1 MANRKLQMT
10 LNGQAVGP
18 VEVAEDLPM
27 IDYLHE
33 YQNLT
38 GSRLGCGQGI
48 CHACVVI
55 VDNPDGTSEEVRT
68 CITGAHYFDGKK
80 VRTIEGHA
88 QRDENGDIRELNPIQ
103 QKFVDQFAFQCSYC
117 APGFV
122 NAATVLVEKAQRQP
136 IKRSELEQA
145 IEDSLG
151 HHICRCTG
159 TCATTAPPAT
169 CSTNSAWSRRL
180 EDEAHPFRPRP
191 GAGRAVAVPG
201 LRRRR
206 RRGAGQARRIPR
218 PRRRLHGLPYCRGR
232 RAVRR
237 RAADP
242 VAVRHH
248 LRHQHHPGQGT
259 RHRRLQRDEFF
270 AALTEGK
277 RKDGAYLYPA
287 MPYTSYHLI
296 EREDADAI
304 YAYLMAQ
311 EPIAR
316 PAPQTSLSFP
326 FNVRMGL
333 AGWNLLYGKS
343 VRLQPEEGRS
353 EAWKRGQYMVEVL
366 GHCGECHT
374 PRNLAGALEQDKRL
388 SGGLLNG
395 YLAPSLL
402 PGDLAARGWTQ
413 PDLASFLKH
422 GMSAQG
428 SMFNEMFPVVHH
440 STQHL
445 DDSDLAAMATYL
457 LGDQPPPAKV
467 VQALPEAQLNDSGK
481 RGRQQYLNVCAG
493 CHGGEGEG
501 KPHIA
506 VAMNGNTTLRLQDP
520 RNLLRVI
527 EDGIVEQQFTGFER
541 MQPMPGF
548 AGKLDDEQLTDLL
561 NYLRQTWG
569 GLPGDLGPQQVAQL
583 KMESASA
590 HTVKVK

>member
-1 MANRKLQMT
+1 MKWT
-10 LNGQAVGP
+10 LSGLALALAALSPFLASAAGADAALVKRG
-18 VEVAEDLPM
+18 E
-27 IDYLHE
+27 YL
-33 YQNLT
+33 
-38 GSRLGCGQGI
+38 
-48 CHACVVI
+48 A
-55 VDNPDGTSEEVRT
+55 
-68 CITGAHYFDGKK
+68 
-80 VRTIEGHA
+80 
-88 QRDENGDIRELNPIQ
+88 
-103 QKFVDQFAFQCSYC
+103 
-117 APGFV
+117 
-122 NAATVLVEKAQRQP
+122 
-136 IKRSELEQA
+136 
-145 IEDSLG
+145 
-151 HHICRCTG
+151 
-159 TCATTAPPAT
+159 
-169 CSTNSAWSRRL
+169 
-180 EDEAHPFRPRP
+180 
-191 GAGRAVAVPG
+191 
-201 LRRRR
+201 
-206 RRGAGQARRIPR
+206 
-218 PRRRLHGLPYCRGR
+218 
-232 RAVRR
+232 
-237 RAADP
+237 RAADCMACHTAEGGAP
-242 VAVRHH
+242 FAGG
-248 LRHQHHPGQGT
+248 LPIQSPFGT
-259 RHRRLQRDEFF
+259 IYGTNITPDKEHGIGAYSADEFF

-287 MPYTSYHLI
+287 MPYTSYHMI